1 MQIVSLFSIL
11 FFAFCVKGGP
21 GMDQLQR
28 EKNTAV
34 LEWFDALILAFTLAL
49 ILLLFVFRTSRVSG
63 VSMEPTLYD
72 GEQLV
77 ARSFLYEPARG
88 DVVVVDGYTNYGEPL
103 VKRVIA
109 LGGDTVDINFETG
122 DVFVNGELLSEPYI
136 SAPTIRAADVQFP
149 VTVPQGTLFVLG
161 DNRPRSKDSRYS
173 DIGFIDRRDILGEVV
188 LRMFPLSRFGPVS

>member
-1 MQIVSLFSIL
+1 
-11 FFAFCVKGGP
+11 
-21 GMDQLQR
+21 MDQLQR

-72 GEQLV
+72 GEQLI
-77 ARSFLYEPARG
+77 ARSFMYQPARG
-88 DVVVVDGYTNYGEPL
+88 DIVVVDGYTTYGEPL

-109 LGGDTVDINFETG
+109 LGGDTVNIDFEAG
-122 DVFVNGELLSEPYI
+122 DVFVNGELLDEPYI

-149 VTVPQGTLFVLG
+149 ITVPEGTLFVLG

-173 DIGFIDRRDILGEVV
+173 DIGFIDERDILGEVV
-188 LRMFPLSRFGPVS
+188 LRMFPLSRFGLVS